1 MLDVSALRVD
11 AISLQRSWFALW
23 KRLNANFDD
32 DNMALGQ
39 RVIHVEFVLSMVQLL
54 YGVPYTCTCAFHS
67 AICLSTIVHDTPTLD
82 FL

>member
-39 RVIHVEFVLSMVQLL
+39 RVIHVEFVLSMV
-54 YGVPYTCTCAFHS
+54 PTTIWR
-67 AICLSTIVHDTPTLD
+67 AIHMHLRFSFSNLFVDD
-82 FL
+82 RA